1 MTTANTAP
9 WLLVTAS
16 IAATYVW
23 RGAGVYCATRIDPQ
37 GRLFAWV
44 SCVSYALLAGL
55 IARMIVLPVGALN
68 STPLIDR
75 LLAVGLSFAV
85 YYLVRR
91 RPLPAV
97 LAGVGVFILI
107 SAMRAAVG

>member
-1 MTTANTAP
+1 MTTVSTAP

-44 SCVSYALLAGL
+44 TCVSYALLAGL
-55 IARMIVLPVGALN
+55 IARMIVLPVGTLS

-85 YYLVRR
+85 YYISRR
-91 RPLPAV
+91 RPLRAV
-97 LAGVGVFILI
+97 LSGVVVFILI
-107 SAMRAAVG
+107 SALRDVMG